1 METKW
6 MIGIAVSIGLP
17 FLLHLALLKHVTK
30 KLKNMGMQRVNY
42 RGAEVLTAGGIMV
55 VASSTLTIGALLLCM
70 QVSGIAPS
78 SLNHGLLL
86 MAGMITVAVWGWQD
100 DRATDE
106 SAKGFRG
113 HLGALWRERKV
124 TSGLW
129 KAWGGGST
137 ALLISLAIAHTAWT
151 WFLAVCLLAI
161 TPNVLNLFDVRPAR
175 ALKVF
180 WLLLGMVALA
190 AYYFPA
196 SDSSAVD
203 WVWLLPVLTAS
214 ILLFRHDASGRIM
227 LGDTGANSLGF
238 VVGYAFVTHTA
249 TQVQVVILLFF
260 ISLHIIAEFV
270 SFTQLIDRFSWLKRM
285 DGWGRSAESE

>member
-17 FLLHLALLKHVTK
+17 ILLHLALLEHVTK
-30 KLKNMGMQRVNY
+30 KLKDMGMQRVNY

-55 VASSTLTIGALLLCM
+55 VASSTLTMGALLLCM

-86 MAGMITVAVWGWQD
+86 MAGMITLAVWGWQD

-106 SAKGFRG
+106 PAKGFRG

-137 ALLISLAIAHTAWT
+137 ALLISLAFAGTVWT
-151 WFLAVCLLAI
+151 WLLAVCLLAI
-161 TPNVLNLFDVRPAR
+161 TPNVLNLFDMRPAR

-180 WLLLGMVALA
+180 WLLLVIVGVA

-196 SDSSAVD
+196 HNSSTLD
-203 WVWLLPVLTAS
+203 WVWFLPVLTSS
-214 ILLFRHDASGRIM
+214 ILLFRHDASGKIM

-238 VVGYAFVTHTA
+238 VIGYAFVTHTSV
-249 TQVQVVILLFF
+249 QVQLLILVFF
-260 ISLHIIAEFV
+260 IGLHVMAEFM
-270 SFTQLIDRFSWLKRM
+270 SFTQLIERISWLKRM